1 MSFLTQAVVDK
12 DGVKEA
18 VIYNLFANNVM
29 IELALFIGTLH
40 LILSMIRGF
49 RRSWARLGWIFFLI
63 GAYLYFPETLKATSL
78 IHYAFGIP
86 KLLAGFIGLISLRGN
101 RFSRSFRSYSK
112 QT

>member
-29 IELALFIGTLH
+29 IELALFIGTLQ
-40 LILSMIRGF
+40 LDIKYDTGF

-63 GAYLYFPETLKATSL
+63 GAYLYFQRP
-78 IHYAFGIP
+78 
-86 KLLAGFIGLISLRGN
+86 
-101 RFSRSFRSYSK
+101 
-112 QT
+112 